1 MLEAVD
7 QRFGTEEVPP
17 ALQQVSAVWVRWG
30 GGVLGW
36 VMECVQI
43 LACVAEAVAET
54 KVR

>member
-17 ALQQVSAVWVRWG
+17 ALQQVSAVWVRCG
-30 GGVLGW
+30 GGW